1 MTPSRLK
8 RIRKRLDQLRQGTDV
23 QLRDI
28 ATALGPDRF
37 EAMEAAWEE
46 QLKLRKPEKPA
57 AIKSY
62 EDALNKAVLLH
73 GKLDAQSGRGKNTD
87 ALRRRV
93 DKAFE
98 AAWEVLQEV
107 VESDQSLRSWFDR
120 DIDFG
125 FDTHLGLDPVRMPR
139 VLTSRSLDNVGD
151 AKSAFNQI
159 KRRQH
164 KREALEAAEKELAD
178 LLMTDEQKHSQ
189 TQQVQAD
196 AAKLQSMLKK
206 LKKMGFN

>member
-8 RIRKRLDQLRQGTDV
+8 RIKKRLDQLRQGKDV

-37 EAMEAAWEE
+37 EAMEAVWAE
-46 QLKLRKPEKPA
+46 QLKLRKPEKPS
-57 AIKSY
+57 AIKHY

-73 GKLDAQSGRGKNTD
+73 GKLDAQAGKGKNTD

-98 AAWEVLQEV
+98 AAWETLQEV
-107 VESDQSLRSWFDR
+107 IASDQSLRSWFDR

-125 FDTHLGLDPVRMPR
+125 FDTNLGLDPVRMPR
-139 VLTSRSLDNVGD
+139 VLTSRSLENVGN

-159 KRRQH
+159 NRRQN
-164 KREALEAAEKELAD
+164 KIDALEAAEKELAD

-189 TQQVQAD
+189 SQQEQAD
-196 AAKLQSMLKK
+196 AAKLQSLLKK
-206 LKKMGFN
+206 VKKAGFD

>member
-1 MTPSRLK
+1 MNQSRLK
-8 RIRKRLDQLRQGTDV
+8 RIKKRLDQLRQGKDV

-37 EAMEAAWEE
+37 AAMEAAWEE
-46 QLKLRKPEKPA
+46 QLKLRKPEKPS

-73 GKLDAQSGRGKNTD
+73 GKLDAQSGQGKNTD
-87 ALRRRV
+87 ALRSRV
-93 DKAFE
+93 DRAFE
-98 AAWEVLQEV
+98 SAWEVLQETV
-107 VESDQSLRSWFDR
+107 ASDQSVRSWFDR

-164 KREALEAAEKELAD
+164 KIGALEAAEKELVD

-189 TQQVQAD
+189 AQQEQAD

-206 LKKMGFN
+206 VKKTGFN

>member
-1 MTPSRLK
+1 MTQSRLK
-8 RIRKRLDQLRQGTDV
+8 RIKKRLDQLRQGKDV

-37 EAMEAAWEE
+37 EAMEAVWAE
-46 QLKLRKPEKPA
+46 QLKLRKPEKPS
-57 AIKSY
+57 AIKHY

-73 GKLDAQSGRGKNTD
+73 GKLDAQAGKGKNTD

-98 AAWEVLQEV
+98 AAWETLQEV
-107 VESDQSLRSWFDR
+107 IASDQSLRSWFDR

-125 FDTHLGLDPVRMPR
+125 FDTNLGLDPVRMPR
-139 VLTSRSLDNVGD
+139 VLTSRSLENVGN
-151 AKSAFNQI
+151 AKCAFNQI
-159 KRRQH
+159 NRRQN
-164 KREALEAAEKELAD
+164 KIDALEAAEKELAD

-189 TQQVQAD
+189 SQQEQAD
-196 AAKLQSMLKK
+196 AAKLQSLLKK
-206 LKKMGFN
+206 VKKAGFD